1 MHLHSRQTLL
11 LSPAGSAA
19 FEISKQ
25 LTNETCTS
33 LVSLEAKHL
42 GTHFSI
48 VQEGLTAEGQENA
61 NPRILRRSFAADD
74 TFDNYEIQNTV

>member
-11 LSPAGSAA
+11 LSPTGSAA

-25 LTNETCTS
+25 LANETCTS
-33 LVSLEAKHL
+33 LVSLKETEHL

-48 VQEGLTAEGQENA
+48 FQDRLIL
-61 NPRILRRSFAADD
+61 PRARKMQ
-74 TFDNYEIQNTV
+74 TP

>member
-11 LSPAGSAA
+11 LSPTGSAA

-33 LVSLEAKHL
+33 LVSLKETEHL
-42 GTHFSI
+42 RTHFSV
-48 VQEGLTAEGQENA
+48 VQEGLILLR
-61 NPRILRRSFAADD
+61 PRKMQ
-74 TFDNYEIQNTV
+74 TP